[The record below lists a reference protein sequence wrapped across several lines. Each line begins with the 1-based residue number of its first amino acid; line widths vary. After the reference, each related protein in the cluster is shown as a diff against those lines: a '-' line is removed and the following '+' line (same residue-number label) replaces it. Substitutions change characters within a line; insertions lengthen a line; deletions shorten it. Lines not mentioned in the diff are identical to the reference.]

1 MNLALVINADCGF
14 IEMVISMVTVWV
26 TVVRESEVLDL
37 KTLMAM
43 APELFDGI
51 LDIYDYGT
59 G

>member
-1 MNLALVINADCGF
+1 V
-14 IEMVISMVTVWV
+14 V

-43 APELFDGI
+43 APELLDGI

-59 G
+59 AKINTEI